1 MSLLYAVI
9 IGIVAGWLAGLIVKG
24 RGFGMLGDLIVG
36 VVGAIVG
43 SFVFSVLG
51 IDTYGLTGQL
61 VMSVIGAVLFL
72 ALVKVVKH
80 A

>member
-1 MSLLYAVI
+1 MSLLYAIV

-24 RGFGMLGDLIVG
+24 RGFGMVGDLIVG
-36 VVGAIVG
+36 IVGAVVG
-43 SFVFSVLG
+43 SFVFDILG
-51 IDTYGLTGQL
+51 ITTYGLTGTL

-72 ALVKVVKH
+72 ALVKVLKH